1 MTAEM
6 QDTLRRELAD
16 AKEIEDE
23 DRRRDAMMTVQSHM
37 LEALIDC
44 QKKTADRVKDLVAG
58 ANAAKYKLE
67 GAQLL
72 WRVIRYLVAGG
83 AGAAIV
89 KFAGASAVGAQ

>member
-16 AKEIEDE
+16 AKQIEDE

-44 QKKTADRVKDLVAG
+44 QKKTADRVKSLAER
-58 ANAAKYKLE
+58 ATAAEYRLQ
-67 GAQLL
+67 GAQML
-72 WRVIRYLVAGG
+72 WRIFRYVAAAGG
-83 AGAAIV
+83 GAAV
-89 KFAGASAVGAQ
+89 LKLAGG

>member
-67 GAQLL
+67 GAQLA
-72 WRVIRYLVAGG
+72 WRVFRYLCAGG

-89 KFAGASAVGAQ
+89 KFAGKAAAGAQ

>member
-16 AKEIEDE
+16 AKAIEDE

-44 QKKTADRVKDLVAG
+44 QKKTADRVKELVAG

-67 GAQLL
+67 GAQLA
-72 WRVIRYLVAGG
+72 WRVLRYLAAGG

-89 KFAGASAVGAQ
+89 KFASASAGAQ

>member
-16 AKEIEDE
+16 AKAIEDE

-44 QKKTADRVKDLVAG
+44 QKKTADRVKELVAG

-67 GAQLL
+67 GAQLA
-72 WRVIRYLVAGG
+72 WRIFRYLAAGG

-89 KFAGASAVGAQ
+89 KFASASAGAQ

>member
-16 AKEIEDE
+16 AKAIEDE

-44 QKKTADRVKDLVAG
+44 QKKTADRVKELVAG
-58 ANAAKYKLE
+58 ANAAKYKL
-67 GAQLL
+67 
-72 WRVIRYLVAGG
+72 
-83 AGAAIV
+83 
-89 KFAGASAVGAQ
+89 

>member
-16 AKEIEDE
+16 AKAIEDE

-44 QKKTADRVKDLVAG
+44 QKKTADRVKELVAG
-58 ANAAKYKLE
+58 ANAAKYKLD
-67 GAQLL
+67 GAQLM
-72 WRVIRYLVAGG
+72 WRVFRYLAAGG

-89 KFAGASAVGAQ
+89 KFASASAGAQ

>member
-16 AKEIEDE
+16 AKAIEDE

-44 QKKTADRVKDLVAG
+44 QKKTADRVKELVAG

-67 GAQLL
+67 GAQLA
-72 WRVIRYLVAGG
+72 WRVFRYLAAGG
-83 AGAAIV
+83 CGAAIV
-89 KFAGASAVGAQ
+89 KFASASAGAQ